1 MKKNEGRNYVL
12 RALKLFSLGYQ
23 FGGGKLNP
31 N

>member
-12 RALKLFSLGYQ
+12 RALKLFPLGYQ
-23 FGGGKLNP
+23 FGGGNLNP